1 MTSSLPQVQEQQTE
15 QRKAQE
21 GREGRGS
28 LRGKG
33 ARSRGVGAG
42 TYLAAVPEMGMG
54 TSPPTL
60 LHLVLDS
67 RFFLIFQVVAA
78 ESGPATEG
86 ELQLNKYGVWFLRFA
101 VVHCHMVAD
110 GRRALA
116 LRLREEMGW
125 QRARERCVGP

>member
-1 MTSSLPQVQEQQTE
+1 MRT
-15 QRKAQE
+15 
-21 GREGRGS
+21 GG

-42 TYLAAVPEMGMG
+42 TYLAAVPEMRMG

-67 RFFLIFQVVAA
+67 RFFLFSRLSPPNRDLRQ
-78 ESGPATEG
+78 EG

-101 VVHCHMVAD
+101 VVHCHKVAD
-110 GRRALA
+110 GRRALRV
-116 LRLREEMGW
+116 RLRGEMGW
-125 QRARERCVGP
+125 QCARERCVGP